1 MKNKYDIVY
10 SIGHDCACSMYL
22 RKHNLRVVSGPLD
35 WLTSVPAHNRFD
47 LLLNDF
53 EGFMNQDDFQFV
65 EKNPN
70 IVNDD
75 KCDYYKNTRTGL
87 YFYHDFPV
95 NVPLDQSFPDVKK
108 KYKRR
113 IDRFYQN
120 IKKHKRV
127 LLVWFSHYHRT
138 SDEQWIWFLEKF
150 CQKMGKNIDLLVV
163 QHTENQYQPI
173 RRQIADNIVVWEL
186 HTVEKD
192 TQGNNTTIG
201 NEKLCSTIFSQY
213 RLNVP
218 RDKRLKYIWKICVL
232 NTFCK
237 FMPHRNFRH
246 NWRRKIK
253 SELNKMIVERR

>member
-95 NVPLDQSFPDVKK
+95 NVPLGQSFPDVEK

-120 IKKHKRV
+120 IKNTNVFCWCGFRIITGQATNSGFGFYKSSVRKWEKILTCWLFNILKTNINPSGDR
-127 LLVWFSHYHRT
+127 LLIILLSGNYIPSKKIRKATTQPSETKNCAALYFR
-138 SDEQWIWFLEKF
+138 
-150 CQKMGKNIDLLVV
+150 NID
-163 QHTENQYQPI
+163 
-173 RRQIADNIVVWEL
+173 
-186 HTVEKD
+186 
-192 TQGNNTTIG
+192 
-201 NEKLCSTIFSQY
+201 
-213 RLNVP
+213 
-218 RDKRLKYIWKICVL
+218 
-232 NTFCK
+232 
-237 FMPHRNFRH
+237 
-246 NWRRKIK
+246 
-253 SELNKMIVERR
+253 